1 MKIQPSHSYFKTEMR
16 RYVLTHPIPIYAIVF
31 HLAHNHRSLEIKY
44 YPQNRSSG
52 TVIQDGMA
60 RRKEGLMAF
69 VEVGW
74 GCCGFEGVCL
84 RRVNIE
90 FWMG

>member
-1 MKIQPSHSYFKTEMR
+1 MR

-69 VEVGW
+69 VEAGELPCRPVDTPALHRFS
-74 GCCGFEGVCL
+74 CDDRSVPSL
-84 RRVNIE
+84 SLLTV
-90 FWMG
+90 